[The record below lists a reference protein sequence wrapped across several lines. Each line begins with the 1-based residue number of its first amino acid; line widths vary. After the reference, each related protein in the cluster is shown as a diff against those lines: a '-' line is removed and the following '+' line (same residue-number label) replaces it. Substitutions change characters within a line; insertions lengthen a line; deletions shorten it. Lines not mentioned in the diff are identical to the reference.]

1 MDRRRRWPTRTEI
14 GNNPAVARPLDGRV
28 AIVTGVSR
36 RNGIGF
42 AIARRLLADG
52 ARVLVQSWVAD
63 DVRRGM
69 ADPAAPGPAL
79 DALGGE
85 GAALAHLAIDLA
97 DADAPGR
104 LVDAAL
110 TAFGHVDI
118 LVVNHVRSSEQSLDT
133 LTAEEL
139 DLSWAVNGRAA
150 LLLVQAFARAHDDAQ
165 PGRVMLFTSGQHL
178 GPMSHGLP
186 YAVTKGAVHQITLS
200 LSDALADRG
209 ITVNAINPGPTD
221 TGWAGGELSEELR
234 RRFPA
239 GRWGTPDDAA
249 NLVGWLAGDDGG
261 WINGQ
266 VINSEGGFR
275 RWLGA
280 T

>member
-1 MDRRRRWPTRTEI
+1 MADRTQI
-14 GNNPAVARPLDGRV
+14 SHNPAVPRPLDGRV

-36 RNGIGF
+36 KNGIGC

-69 ADPAAPGPAL
+69 ADPGAPGPVL

-85 GAALAHLAIDLA
+85 GPALAHVAIDLA
-97 DADAPGR
+97 NAGAPGR
-104 LVDAAL
+104 IVDAAIA
-110 TAFGHVDI
+110 AFGHVDI
-118 LVVNHVRSSEQSLDT
+118 LVVNHVRAAEQSLDA

-139 DLSWAVNGRAA
+139 DLSWAVNGRSA
-150 LLLVQAFARAHDDAQ
+150 LLLVQAFARAHDDTR

-178 GPMSHGLP
+178 APMSQGIP
-186 YAVTKGAVHQITLS
+186 YAVTKGALHQITLS

-221 TGWAGGELSEELR
+221 TGWAGRDLMEELR
-234 RRFPA
+234 PRFPA

-249 NLVGWLAGDDGG
+249 KLVGWLASDDAG

-275 RWLGA
+275 RWLG
-280 T
+280 TT